1 MNCARRKR
9 YIFNRLLA
17 TDERKNLHKNPKE
30 MVLLALHPKRTF
42 IIIIHQNYMD
52 ILSKFVL
59 SVRNNNSNSIIKD
72 RAVIKVTFLEDIIKD
87 FIREHALIV
96 KRVSLTDF
104 VSLVVFLILLLL
116 VLSPNND
123 CSKYQLSIALH
134 RDYELKMAFFRFCF
148 YH

>member
-1 MNCARRKR
+1 
-9 YIFNRLLA
+9 
-17 TDERKNLHKNPKE
+17 
-30 MVLLALHPKRTF
+30 
-42 IIIIHQNYMD
+42 MD
-52 ILSKFVL
+52 IQSKLAL

-104 VSLVVFLILLLL
+104 VSLVVVFFPILLLL
-116 VLSPNND
+116 VLSLNND

-134 RDYELKMAFFRFCF
+134 RDYELKMAFFSFLFLSLVAVTMEDEFRKTEIIIYYVKSCVVL
-148 YH
+148 